1 MSAVDPEIVGR
12 LTQVFGET
20 VVAQPSTD
28 QPTVKVAR
36 QDVLAF
42 AEHLK
47 SVEGYV
53 MFNDLLVVD
62 WFPARPRFEVVY
74 QVYHPET
81 RKRFRFKSFVAEDEP
96 MPSLTGIWAGAN
108 WPEREAY
115 DLFGVVF
122 TDHPGLTRIYLP
134 DDWEGHPLRKDY
146 PTGGNRID

>member
-1 MSAVDPEIVGR
+1 MTNDVGIIER
-12 LTQVFGET
+12 LKNHFAEGLET
-20 VVAQPSTD
+20 VTSID
-28 QPTVKVAR
+28 QPTVIVPR
-36 QDVLAF
+36 GQLLAF

-53 MFNDLLVVD
+53 MFNDVLVVD

-74 QVYHPET
+74 QVYQPET
-81 RKRFRFKSFVAEDEP
+81 RQRFRFKSFVDESES
-96 MPSLTGIWAGAN
+96 MPTMTGVWAGAN
-108 WPEREAY
+108 WPEREAF

-122 TDHPGLTRIYLP
+122 DGHPDLTRIYLP